1 MPTDTNL
8 QPWVLKKRTVCSLL
22 GLSAS
27 TLDRMRARGEFPAP
41 ISLTG
46 AQAVGWLSDTV
57 QEWLASRELKTA
69 H

>member
-1 MPTDTNL
+1 MPTDFDQ

-22 GLSAS
+22 GISAS
-27 TLDRMRARGEFPAP
+27 TLDRLRARGEFPAP

-46 AQAVGWLSDTV
+46 AQAVGWLADTV
-57 QEWLASRELKTA
+57 QAWLASRKLKTS

>member
-1 MPTDTNL
+1 MSTDANQQL
-8 QPWVLKKRTVCSLL
+8 RVLRKRTVCSLL

-27 TLDRMRARGEFPAP
+27 TLDRMRAKGEFPAP

-46 AQAVGWLSDTV
+46 AQAVGWLSSTV
-57 QEWLASRELKTA
+57 QEWLASRELKTI